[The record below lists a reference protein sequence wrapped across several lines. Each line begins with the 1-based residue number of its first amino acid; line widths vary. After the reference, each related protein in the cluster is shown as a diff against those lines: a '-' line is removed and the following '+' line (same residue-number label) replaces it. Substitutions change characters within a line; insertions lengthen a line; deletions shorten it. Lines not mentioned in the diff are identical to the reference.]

1 MQTSGATHI
10 LTINQGDAMTIQ
22 TFKEILD
29 DMTEDDSNIKYEIT
43 KNSLDLKVNGWT
55 YSIEKGRCLTR
66 EDRWDWLAHMCEKN
80 WIDNY
85 TFMITFLKA
94 CKTWGI

>member
-1 MQTSGATHI
+1 
-10 LTINQGDAMTIQ
+10 MTTKTLQ

-55 YSIEKGRCLTR
+55 YSIEKSRCLTR
-66 EDRWDWLAHMCEKN
+66 EDRWDWLAHMSEKN

-85 TFMITFLKA
+85 TLMVTFLKA
-94 CKTWGI
+94 TSFLNLCQS

>member
-1 MQTSGATHI
+1 
-10 LTINQGDAMTIQ
+10 MTTKTLQ

-55 YSIEKGRCLTR
+55 YSIEKNRCLTR

-80 WIDNY
+80 WIDKY
-85 TFMITFLKA
+85 TFMKTFLKA

>member
-1 MQTSGATHI
+1 
-10 LTINQGDAMTIQ
+10 MTTKTLQ

-55 YSIEKGRCLTR
+55 YSIEKSRCLTR
-66 EDRWDWLAHMCEKN
+66 EDRWDWLAHMSEKN

-85 TFMITFLKA
+85 TFIVTFLKA
-94 CKTWGI
+94 CRTWGI

>member
-1 MQTSGATHI
+1 
-10 LTINQGDAMTIQ
+10 MT
-22 TFKEILD
+22 TYTLKEIL
-29 DMTEDDSNIKYEIT
+29 EDDSSPQQKEYKIT

-55 YSIEKGRCLTR
+55 YSIEKSRCLTR

-85 TFMITFLKA
+85 TFMQTFLKA